1 MKYAFFGTPR
11 FAALLLARLVELGI
25 PPVAVVTN
33 PDRPV
38 GRRQLLTAPP
48 AKQEAE
54 KVGIPVLQPEKLL
67 EAKEELAALGV
78 EVFVVA
84 AYGRIIPRAI
94 FSLPPRGTVGVH
106 PSLLPRHR
114 GASPIQT
121 AILEGDAETGISL
134 FLVDEE
140 VDHGPLIASASL
152 PLLGTET
159 YLGLEAS
166 LARSGAD
173 LVADTLSAYLTG
185 KLQPH
190 DQEHATATFTKKFS
204 SPDAHLA
211 PEELETA
218 LHDTD
223 GAIARRVD
231 RMVRALNPEPGVWT
245 VREGKRM
252 KILRTELDGTKLI
265 LREIQ
270 YEGRKSQ
277 LL

>member
-11 FAALLLARLVELGI
+11 FAALLLGRLVELGM

-38 GRRQLLTAPP
+38 GRQQLLTAPP
-48 AKQEAE
+48 AKQEA
-54 KVGIPVLQPEKLL
+54 KKAGISVLQPEKLF
-67 EAKEELAALGV
+67 EAKDELTALGV
-78 EVFVVA
+78 EAFVVA
-84 AYGRIIPRAI
+84 AYGRIIPRAV
-94 FSLPPRGTVGVH
+94 FSLPPQGAVGVH

-121 AILEGDAETGISL
+121 AILEGDAETGVSL

-140 VDHGPLIASASL
+140 VDHGPLIASVSL

-166 LARSGAD
+166 LARSGAN
-173 LVADTLSAYLTG
+173 LIADALSGYLAG
-185 KLQPH
+185 KLPPRE
-190 DQEHATATFTKKFS
+190 QEHAAATFTKKFS
-204 SPDAHLA
+204 SPDAYLA
-211 PEELETA
+211 PDELEIA

-245 VREGKRM
+245 TREGKRM

-270 YEGRKSQ
+270 YEGRKPM
-277 LL
+277 LV